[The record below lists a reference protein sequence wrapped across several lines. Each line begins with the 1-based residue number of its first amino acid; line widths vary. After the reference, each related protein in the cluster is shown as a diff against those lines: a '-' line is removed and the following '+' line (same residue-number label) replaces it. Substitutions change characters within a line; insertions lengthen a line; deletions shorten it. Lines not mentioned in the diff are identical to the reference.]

1 MKRRRGIGITIAVV
15 IVGAFALAGCGGTSA
30 TAPPLPPPTQP
41 AATVQSAL
49 PSASAATQS
58 PSSVASAS
66 AATQAPKAGVET
78 PIAPENNPPGDIP
91 DNQVFVSFASSAGGY
106 KLDVPEGWARAANGA
121 NATFTDKFNGV
132 AVDVTNAAAAPT
144 VASVRATVVP
154 MLEQNG
160 RAVQVQKVEQVSVP
174 GGAAVRVTYTANS
187 DPNAV
192 TGKQIRLE
200 NERYI
205 FFKNGKEAMLTLSA
219 PQGSDNVDQWKRMA
233 QSFTWTA

>member
-1 MKRRRGIGITIAVV
+1 MKRRQGIGIAIALV
-15 IVGAFALAGCGGTSA
+15 IVGAFVLVGCGGTSA
-30 TAPPLPPPTQP
+30 TAPPSPAQP
-41 AATVQSAL
+41 AATTQSAL
-49 PSASAATQS
+49 PSASATTQS

-91 DNQVFVSFASSAGGY
+91 DTQVFVSFASSAGGY
-106 KLDVPEGWARAANGA
+106 KLDVPEGWARAASGA
-121 NATFTDKFNGV
+121 NVTFTDTFNGV
-132 AVDVTNAAAAPT
+132 AVTVTNATAAPT
-144 VASVRATVVP
+144 VASVRATAVP